1 MDKPIVENIHGV
13 PDSIIK
19 ELIAKVKTLSN
30 KYKTTL
36 VDIENEIKEAE
47 QSLIPMMDDLTG
59 NEFDMLGLQELKKIL
74 GGN

>member
-1 MDKPIVENIHGV
+1 M
-13 PDSIIK
+13 
-19 ELIAKVKTLSN
+19 
-30 KYKTTL
+30 
-36 VDIENEIKEAE
+36 DIENEIKEAE